1 VFLDVDD
8 LEDIGALESYINRS
22 QVILFFLS
30 RGYFRSKNCLREVR
44 AALSQGKPIILVQEA
59 DPDKGGGSPEVLR
72 AECPDD
78 LQPAIFDADWPLVV
92 WMRIDDF
99 QRVSLKM
106 IAEALLLQTPAYAK
120 EKSLPLAVPGEVQ
133 GQNLGFA
140 NPVLLWASRANPGAK
155 DMADELAAA
164 FTRLT
169 VSTMDTPER
178 ATHMLLYLN
187 QDTWSDER
195 LAEQVTAA
203 RAASLP
209 IVMAH
214 ESDPSL
220 GGGPFARQF
229 EITPQELISGGLYR
243 DLAVSCF
250 PGNHR
255 EVSRCL
261 LAKALGARPGQARE
275 TSLRRSLLVRFS
287 RTTCMPAEQQPK
299 EDEDEISLRL

>member
-106 IAEALLLQTPAYAK
+106 IAEALLLQTPVYAT
-120 EKSLPLAVPGEVQ
+120 EKALPLTVPGEVQ
-133 GQNLGFA
+133 GQNLAFA
-140 NPVLLWASRANPGAK
+140 KPILLWASPANPGAK
-155 DMADELAAA
+155 ELAGELAAA
-164 FTRLT
+164 FIGLT
-169 VSTMDTPER
+169 VSTTDTPER
-178 ATHMLLYLN
+178 ATHILLYLTR
-187 QDTWSDER
+187 DTWSDER
-195 LAEQVTAA
+195 LAEQVKAA

-214 ESDPSL
+214 ENDPSL
-220 GGGPFARQF
+220 GGSPFARQF

-243 DLAVSCF
+243 NLAVSCF

-255 EVSRCL
+255 EAV
-261 LAKALGARPGQARE
+261 E
-275 TSLRRSLLVRFS
+275 
-287 RTTCMPAEQQPK
+287 M
-299 EDEDEISLRL
+299 